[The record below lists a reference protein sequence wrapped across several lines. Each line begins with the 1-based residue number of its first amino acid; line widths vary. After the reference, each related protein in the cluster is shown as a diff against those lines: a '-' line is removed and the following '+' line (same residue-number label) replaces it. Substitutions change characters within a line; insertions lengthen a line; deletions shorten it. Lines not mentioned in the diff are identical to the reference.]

1 MQSINY
7 SRLAAGKLAADA
19 KLSSRCYEIANRY
32 PKSFHFHSNRC
43 LSSAA
48 LGEHAIQRA
57 SSLARIP
64 TIQNS
69 QTFKSTTVKLAEI
82 RSSLSRVPNQFARNF
97 ANSANQQPVN
107 PRDSRSATMAT
118 QTCTIST
125 SATTKSLQ
133 TKTSQLNTPNN
144 EEYYMNLEHTY
155 GAHNYHPL
163 PVVLKVS
170 GSSESVLF
178 SLITNQ

>member
-7 SRLAAGKLAADA
+7 TRLAAGKLAADA
-19 KLSSRCYEIANRY
+19 KLSGRCYEIANRH
-32 PKSFHFHSNRC
+32 PKSAHRC
-43 LSSAA
+43 LSSLSACQLA
-48 LGEHAIQRA
+48 RVSAIQ
-57 SSLARIP
+57 
-64 TIQNS
+64 TS
-69 QTFKSTTVKLAEI
+69 QTFASTSLAGI
-82 RSSLSRVPNQFARNF
+82 RSSLSRAPHQFARHF
-97 ANSANQQPVN
+97 ANSANQPPVN

-144 EEYYMNLEHTY
+144 EEYYMNLEHQF

-170 GSSESVLF
+170 DISA
-178 SLITNQ
+178 T